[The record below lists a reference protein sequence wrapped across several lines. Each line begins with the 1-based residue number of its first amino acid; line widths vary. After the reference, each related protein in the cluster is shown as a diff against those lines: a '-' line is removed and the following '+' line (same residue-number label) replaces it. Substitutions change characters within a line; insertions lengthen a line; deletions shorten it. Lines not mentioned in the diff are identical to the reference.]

1 MERALSFLTEL
12 PPALAYA
19 LLAAGAAIE
28 NILPVVPADTFI
40 VAGGLIAGLGT
51 VHPVAMFGVVWG
63 GNVGGA
69 IAVYG
74 VGWRYGPSFLRTR
87 PGRRLADEH
96 RMERLQAFYRRWGVV
111 AIFLARFLPG
121 FRAVVPVFAGVTRLR
136 PARAIPPMVVASAIW
151 YGALLR
157 IGYLGGDNI
166 EAVAATL
173 EQANRGLLIA
183 SSALAV
189 LIAGLWWRSRLRAR
203 RDQGGVD
210 GDGG

>member
-51 VHPVAMFGVVWG
+51 VHPIAVFGVVWG

-74 VGWRYGPSFLRTR
+74 AGWRYGPSFLRTR
-87 PGRRLADEH
+87 PGRRLADRH

-136 PARAIPPMVVASAIW
+136 PARAVPPMVVASAIW

-157 IGYLGGDNI
+157 VGYLGGDNI
-166 EAVAATL
+166 EAVAGTL

-183 SSALAV
+183 SAALAV
-189 LIAGLWWRSRLRAR
+189 LIAGLWWRSRRK
-203 RDQGGVD
+203 GGRGPDGRD

>member
-1 MERALSFLTEL
+1 MERALSLLTEL
-12 PPALAYA
+12 PPELAYA

-51 VHPVAMFGVVWG
+51 VHPIAMFGVVWG

-87 PGRRLADEH
+87 AGRGLASED
-96 RMERLQAFYRRWGVV
+96 RMERLQVFYRRWGVV

-121 FRAVVPVFAGVTRLR
+121 FRAVVPVFAGVTRLK
-136 PARAIPPMVVASAIW
+136 PARAVPPMVVASAIW

-157 IGYLGGDNI
+157 VGYLGGDNI

-183 SSALAV
+183 SGALAV
-189 LIAGLWWRSRLRAR
+189 LIAGLWWRSRRKAR
-203 RDQGGVD
+203 RDLGGMD
-210 GDGG
+210 GDAG